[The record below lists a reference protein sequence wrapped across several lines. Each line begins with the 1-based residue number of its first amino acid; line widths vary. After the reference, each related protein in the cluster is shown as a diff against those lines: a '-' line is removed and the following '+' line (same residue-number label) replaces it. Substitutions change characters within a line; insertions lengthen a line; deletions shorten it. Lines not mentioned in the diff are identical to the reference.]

1 MHNKALNDNLRAK
14 VTLGVVLPLLLILGT
29 FAIIE
34 HLRHQDAAMDNLSLL
49 AAYSGRIIEANLRHA
64 MIKDDFTEVQTLLDT
79 IGTNEEFR
87 TVYVLDPSGE
97 VIFAPFKDGVGLRL
111 DQRDPK
117 CQACHRLPPGE
128 RPINVVINGEQGQR
142 IFRSMYPLENQPECA
157 ECHETDDRF
166 LGLLITDISMAPM
179 EATLATDVRE
189 NFLWW
194 IGSIIITVL
203 VVNIVVGK
211 LVLRRLTGLAD
222 AIERLGQG
230 HLPHPL
236 AENQTDEI
244 GQLGAAFNLMV
255 RQIESRNRE
264 NTELSEQLSLQSAQR
279 GELLKRL
286 ITAQENERT
295 RVARE
300 LHDDLGQSLSG
311 LALCVEALEKMIV
324 NDVNRAHTQMAQIR
338 NLVAATTDQMYDLI
352 LDLRPSALDDLGI
365 VVALRSHMERTLD
378 SAGIG
383 CELITDGLTGRL
395 PAAIETT
402 LYRIFQEAL
411 SNVLRHAH
419 ARTVSIQLI
428 QHDDRLESTIWD
440 DGIGFDVGNVQTD
453 GSNLRGL
460 GLMGIQERVT
470 QCGGQLE
477 IASSVGHGTVLKVC
491 LPLEE
496 GMFCD

>member
-1 MHNKALNDNLRAK
+1 MHNKALKDNLRAK

-34 HLRHQDAAMDNLSLL
+34 HLRHQDSAMENLSLL
-49 AAYSGRIIEANLRHA
+49 AAYSGRIIESNLRHA

-97 VIFAPFKDGVGLRL
+97 VIFAPFEDGVGLRL
-111 DQRDPK
+111 DQRDPE

-142 IFRSMYPLENQPECA
+142 VFRSMFPLENRPECA

-166 LGLLITDISMAPM
+166 LGLLVTDISMVPM

-194 IGSIIITVL
+194 IGSIIITVI
-203 VVNIVVGK
+203 VVNIVMGR
-211 LVLRRLTGLAD
+211 LVLRRLAGLAH

-264 NTELSEQLSLQSAQR
+264 NAELSEQLSLQSAQR

-311 LALCVEALEKMIV
+311 LALCVEALEKMVSTDI
-324 NDVNRAHTQMAQIR
+324 DRARTQMAQIR
-338 NLVAATTDQMYDLI
+338 DLVAATTDQMYDLI

-365 VVALRSHMERTLD
+365 VVALRSHMERTLG

-383 CELITDGLTGRL
+383 CEIITDGLNGRL
-395 PAAIETT
+395 PATIETT

-419 ARTVSIQLI
+419 AHNVAIQLT
-428 QHDDRLESTIWD
+428 QHNDRLEGTILD
-440 DGIGFDVGNVQTD
+440 DGIGFDMDNVQTD
-453 GSNLRGL
+453 GSSTRGL
-460 GLMGIQERVT
+460 GLMGIRERVT

-477 IASSVGHGTVLKVC
+477 IASSVGSGTFLKVC
-491 LPLEE
+491 IPLEE